1 MKRSFDM
8 KKLRILRMLAL
19 LLALSA
25 LLTLT
30 ACSSPVPTPRAGKV
44 VATAGGEDIYY
55 DELYFLAMNHI
66 EDMQKEKGEDYLRQ
80 EGAAEEIADFVWKNL
95 LTRDHALLSVGRD
108 YGLDITEGEIAEE
121 VAKHL
126 DGLITDSF
134 VGGYDEYVETLNKQ
148 HMTDRYVRAY
158 LAVENYLGT
167 AIVKE
172 MIKRGELDTS
182 DETAEAHIY
191 SDELI
196 RTVHV
201 FISNTNDRYT
211 KEENA
216 AHAAAIQAELAAIT
230 DDGLRYEAMRDAIGG
245 KYNNDFS
252 DLSGNGFYFSR
263 GEMAAVYEKAAF
275 ALAEYG
281 VSDVVETAE
290 GYYVIM
296 RMPKSEEY
304 IESHFQEMKEK
315 TYFITLNGMVEK
327 RLSEMKLEK
336 TRFGEGLD
344 MTELPVI
351 HANGGMWIYV
361 SSGIVIAVLVLSGI
375 SVAFSA
381 VLKRRKGKHG
391 VKKA

>member
-1 MKRSFDM
+1 M